1 MSQSVCVTAGCRV
14 NLGITDERGK
24 TLLELAMKF
33 DRTAV
38 VDYLNSSTC
47 EFRFFFLLKNTP

>member
-1 MSQSVCVTAGCRV
+1 MRVTAGYCV
-14 NLGITDERGK
+14 NTGITDESGN

-47 EFRFFFLLKNTP
+47 EFHFFFY

>member
-14 NLGITDERGK
+14 NLGITDESGK

-33 DRTAV
+33 DRAAV

-47 EFRFFFLLKNTP
+47 EFRFFFY

>member
-1 MSQSVCVTAGCRV
+1 MCVTVGYCV
-14 NLGITDERGK
+14 NLGITDESGK

-33 DRTAV
+33 DQTAV

-47 EFRFFFLLKNTP
+47 EFRFFFV

>member
-1 MSQSVCVTAGCRV
+1 MHVSLCCVNV
-14 NLGITDERGK
+14 GITDESGK
-24 TLLELAMKF
+24 TLLKLAMQF

-47 EFRFFFLLKNTP
+47 EFYFLIEA